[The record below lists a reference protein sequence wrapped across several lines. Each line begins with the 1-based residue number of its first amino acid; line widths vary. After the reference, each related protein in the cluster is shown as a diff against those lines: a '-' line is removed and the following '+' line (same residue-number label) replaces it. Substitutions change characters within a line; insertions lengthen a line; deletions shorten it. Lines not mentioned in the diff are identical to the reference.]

1 MQKSLNFVKG
11 ALTRNQRLHVRR
23 SPRGKGKSFANLF
36 FLESEVTRMA
46 IYSCNISN
54 VSRAKGSSSCATFSY
69 ISGEKVRDER
79 LGKTFRYGREERVI
93 LTETLLPEGAPVEFQ
108 NPVVLFNAIEKY
120 ENTDN
125 ARTSWWHCQ
134 KNLILQCRKK

>member
-1 MQKSLNFVKG
+1 
-11 ALTRNQRLHVRR
+11 
-23 SPRGKGKSFANLF
+23 
-36 FLESEVTRMA
+36 MA

-54 VSRAKGSSSCATFSY
+54 VSRAKGSSSCATLSY

-108 NPVVLFNAIEKY
+108 NPAVLFNAIENY
-120 ENTDN
+120 ETAEN
-125 ARTSWWHCQ
+125 ARTAKKIMVALPKEFDLTMQ
-134 KNLILQCRKK
+134 KKVVDLSLIHI